1 MPEAPEALTGV
12 SLLRRA
18 LPGVEEFIVAWRK
31 DNFDTILWWGSG
43 DSVPAV
49 LFQVSIFSVDPQT
62 LAMAA
67 LKIQRSGSNIPNI
80 LQPS

>member
-31 DNFDTILWWGSG
+31 DILTPSCGG
-43 DSVPAV
+43 
-49 LFQVSIFSVDPQT
+49 FS
-62 LAMAA
+62 
-67 LKIQRSGSNIPNI
+67 
-80 LQPS
+80 